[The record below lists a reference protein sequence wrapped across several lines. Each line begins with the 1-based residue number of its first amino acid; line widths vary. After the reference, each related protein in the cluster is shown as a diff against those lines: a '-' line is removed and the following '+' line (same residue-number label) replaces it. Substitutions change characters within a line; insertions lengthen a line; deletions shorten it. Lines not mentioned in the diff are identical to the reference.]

1 MKKTIT
7 TCAIITLAF
16 ISCQKDIELTLSSH
30 QYFIDIAMRNEI
42 LQKDINIHKWTKDVK
57 IHFEGLKYSE
67 FESEKQRVIND
78 LNDLIDEISIDIVN
92 ERDEANVIGVFSIY
106 EDYKENYEP
115 IFCELLPNATS
126 VRGAGN
132 MIPIKGE
139 IQTATFFVNVSE
151 ISSGRFSSIY
161 REELTQ
167 ILGLPNDT
175 DIYPESIFY
184 QSVDSLTYV
193 TEYADIDKEII
204 KILYSDAIKP
214 NMNRCQVKKALSRLE

>member
-1 MKKTIT
+1 MKKTIIT
-7 TCAIITLAF
+7 SILIILSF
-16 ISCQKDIELTLSSH
+16 ISCQKDIELTLPAH
-30 QYFIDIAMRNEI
+30 QYFIDIAMRSEI
-42 LQKDINIHKWTKDVK
+42 RPQDLNIRKWTKDIK

-67 FESEKQRVIND
+67 FNNEKQRVID
-78 LNDLIDEISIDIVN
+78 ELNDLIDEISIDIVD

-115 IFCELLPNATS
+115 IFCDFLPNATS

-132 MIPIKGE
+132 VIPIKGE
-139 IQTATFFVNVSE
+139 IQSATFFVNVGE

-175 DIYPESIFY
+175 DTYPESIFFNGE
-184 QSVDSLTYV
+184 DSYV